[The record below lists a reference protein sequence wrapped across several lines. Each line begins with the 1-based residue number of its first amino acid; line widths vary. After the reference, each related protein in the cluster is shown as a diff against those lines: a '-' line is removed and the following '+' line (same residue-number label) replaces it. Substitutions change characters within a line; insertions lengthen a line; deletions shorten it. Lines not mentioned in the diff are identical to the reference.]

1 MREYTRAKS
10 SQEADRDRK
19 APLWYRFRDRRMKG
33 MKFRRQ
39 HPIDGYVVDF
49 YCPGARLAVELDGG
63 GHTEKK
69 QKSYDRE
76 REKPLAFMG

>member
-1 MREYTRAKS
+1 
-10 SQEADRDRK
+10 
-19 APLWYRFRDRRMKG
+19 MKG